1 MLYEKREEKNK
12 VHYVYEEMI
21 LAAREMENG
30 MSEAKAYE
38 LIGKRIGL
46 LPYMKFS
53 TLLVQF
59 LKKGTTDL
67 IRLLDFEVEDA
78 FHERRENAKVLGEEA
93 GTKLLFPMMLML
105 SIVFALIL
113 YAAFQSM

>member
-1 MLYEKREEKNK
+1 MKQKHMNCLVKEQDCFR
-12 VHYVYEEMI
+12 
-21 LAAREMENG
+21 
-30 MSEAKAYE
+30 
-38 LIGKRIGL
+38 
-46 LPYMKFS
+46 KFS
-53 TLLVQF
+53 TLLVQN

>member
-1 MLYEKREEKNK
+1 MFTRECAATFPLIKRAFED
-12 VHYVYEEMI
+12 I
-21 LAAREMENG
+21 
-30 MSEAKAYE
+30 S
-38 LIGKRIGL
+38 
-46 LPYMKFS
+46 
-53 TLLVQF
+53 F
-59 LKKGTTDL
+59 LSIVM

>member
-1 MLYEKREEKNK
+1 M
-12 VHYVYEEMI
+12 
-21 LAAREMENG
+21 
-30 MSEAKAYE
+30 
-38 LIGKRIGL
+38 
-46 LPYMKFS
+46 
-53 TLLVQF
+53 
-59 LKKGTTDL
+59 